1 MLSASVDPAFS
12 GIGRPRPPDST
23 QQGSS
28 HDPSH
33 SPPSIRRPRLGEPA
47 YALGTDGVSLPLVVL
62 AAGLSTRFGRLKQLH
77 PIGPSGE
84 SILDYNVFD
93 AARAGFDRVLFVVRP
108 EIEDRVRAHVE
119 RMVGDALPVEFVSQE
134 LSFLPDGFRAP
145 PDRARPWGTGQAVI
159 LAAQRLGEPVPFGV
173 CNADDLY
180 GPGAFEIL
188 RHHMGSEPPP
198 SRSALVGYRLADTLT
213 GSGEVARGVC
223 VLRREGTLE
232 RITEVRNIHRK
243 DGWVT
248 GTEVDGEPV
257 ELTGNET
264 VSMNLW
270 GFVPSVVQALER
282 QFRRFLELWGTD
294 TQHEFFLSTAI
305 SNQIRLSSSTV
316 HVYHAPDPWF
326 GMTHTA
332 DHERTQAALRSRI
345 AAGTYPQELRR
356 GFLDL
361 AVR

>member
-1 MLSASVDPAFS
+1 M
-12 GIGRPRPPDST
+12 T
-23 QQGSS
+23 
-28 HDPSH
+28 
-33 SPPSIRRPRLGEPA
+33 
-47 YALGTDGVSLPLVVL
+47 LPLVVL

-77 PIGPSGE
+77 PVGPGGE
-84 SILDYNVFD
+84 AILDYNVYD
-93 AARAGFDRVLFVVRP
+93 AARAGFGRVLFVVRP
-108 EIEDRVRAHVE
+108 EIEERVRTHVE
-119 RMVGDALPVEFVSQE
+119 RIIGGALPVEFVSQE
-134 LSFLPDGFRAP
+134 LGQVPEGFRAP
-145 PDRARPWGTGQAVI
+145 PDRSRPWGTGHAV
-159 LAAQRLGEPVPFGV
+159 LRAAERIEGPFAV

-188 RHHMGSEPPP
+188 HRHLSGGAPPTQ
-198 SRSALVGYRLADTLT
+198 SALVGYRLGDTLS
-213 GSGEVARGVC
+213 GSGDVARGVC

-232 RITEVRNIHRK
+232 RIIEIRRVHRK

-270 GFVPSVVQALER
+270 GFVPSVVPLLER
-282 QFRRFLELWGTD
+282 QFRRFLERWGSD

-305 SNQIRLSSSTV
+305 SDQIRLQAAEV

-332 DHERTQAALRSRI
+332 DHDRTREALRARI
-345 AAGTYPQELRR
+345 AYGVYPEELAP
-356 GFLDL
+356 GFAELGRT
-361 AVR
+361 VGR